1 MKKFKLLLLAL
12 MCVAFL
18 PSKADEG
25 MWLLQL
31 MQEQHLADRMKAQGL
46 LLEADDIY
54 NPNRVSL
61 KDAVGIFGG
70 GCTGEIISP
79 DGLILTNHHCGYGAI
94 QQHSSVEHDYLT
106 DGFWAKS
113 RKEELPTPGLKFKF
127 VERIVDVTDKVNNK
141 VKSGEV
147 KEEETFEYDFLK
159 KLADEE
165 LKASDLNGKAGISAQ
180 ALPFYAGNKFYLI
193 YLKTYSDVRMVAA
206 PPSSIGKFGGETDNW
221 MWPRH
226 TCDFSVFR
234 IYADANGEPA
244 EYNETMFL

>member
-1 MKKFKLLLLAL
+1 MLAL

-106 DGFWAKS
+106 DGFGQKAAK
-113 RKEELPTPGLKFKF
+113 
-127 VERIVDVTDKVNNK
+127 
-141 VKSGEV
+141 KSCRLR
-147 KEEETFEYDFLK
+147 D
-159 KLADEE
+159 
-165 LKASDLNGKAGISAQ
+165 
-180 ALPFYAGNKFYLI
+180 
-193 YLKTYSDVRMVAA
+193 
-206 PPSSIGKFGGETDNW
+206 
-221 MWPRH
+221 
-226 TCDFSVFR
+226 
-234 IYADANGEPA
+234 
-244 EYNETMFL
+244 

>member
-159 KLADEE
+159 TGRRGTE
-165 LKASDLNGKAGISAQ
+165 SQ
-180 ALPFYAGNKFYLI
+180 
-193 YLKTYSDVRMVAA
+193 
-206 PPSSIGKFGGETDNW
+206 
-221 MWPRH
+221 
-226 TCDFSVFR
+226 
-234 IYADANGEPA
+234 
-244 EYNETMFL
+244 